1 MVEEEEG
8 MVVDTEEDMVEAVE
22 VMVEDTVD
30 TGGDMDMAKRREK
43 PMPNQKPMLL
53 LKPMLITDM
62 EVMVVVMEA
71 TVVAMEDMDMVV
83 NADPLNLDMDM
94 GAMVDTDTV
103 AMVDMDMV
111 DTVIT
116 DKLLKNVYQIT
127 NIRLN

>member
-1 MVEEEEG
+1 MCIR
-8 MVVDTEEDMVEAVE
+8 DREDMAEAVE

-30 TGGDMDMAKRREK
+30 TVEDMDMAKRREK
-43 PMPNQKPMLL
+43 PMPSQKPMLQ

-83 NADPLNLDMDM
+83 NADPLNLDMDTE
-94 GAMVDTDTV
+94 GMVDTDTV
-103 AMVDMDMV
+103 AMVAMDMV

-116 DKLLKNVYQIT
+116 DKLFRNASQIINVRFY
-127 NIRLN
+127 

>member
-1 MVEEEEG
+1 MEEEEG
-8 MVVDTEEDMVEAVE
+8 MVVDTEEDMAEAVE
-22 VMVEDTVD
+22 GMVEDTVD
-30 TGGDMDMAKRREK
+30 TVGDMDMAKRREK